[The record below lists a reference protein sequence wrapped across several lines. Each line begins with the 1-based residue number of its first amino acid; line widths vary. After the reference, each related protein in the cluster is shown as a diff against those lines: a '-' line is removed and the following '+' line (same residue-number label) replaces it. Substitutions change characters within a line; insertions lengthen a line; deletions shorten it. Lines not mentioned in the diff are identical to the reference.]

1 MKLVSCSIIGLL
13 SIVTCALLP
22 QRHPVLHAQSISAE
36 ETSFKA
42 FLPEFERGL
51 TDFVN
56 GDPARWKQHV
66 SQRNDGIIMGGW
78 GAYEK
83 GWPEVS
89 SRYDWAAARFRK
101 SGANVEPEYL
111 TIAVSGDLAYTVTI
125 ERSTVLLV
133 DQEKPAPMALR
144 VTHVFRKEAA
154 GWKLVLRHAD
164 QLIGKTAPA
173 SVLQK

>member
-1 MKLVSCSIIGLL
+1 MKFMSCSIAGLL
-13 SIVTCALLP
+13 SVVIWGLIP
-22 QRHPVLHAQSISAE
+22 HDQPVLHGQPISAE
-36 ETSFKA
+36 DASFKA

-51 TDFVN
+51 TAFVN

-66 SQRNDGIIMGGW
+66 SQRSDGIIMGGW

-83 GWPEVS
+83 GWTEVS
-89 SRYDWAAARFRK
+89 SRYDWAAARFRE
-101 SGANVEPEYL
+101 SGAKVAPEYL
-111 TIAVSGDLAYTVTI
+111 TIAVSGDMAYTVTI
-125 ERSTVLLV
+125 ERSTVRLV
-133 DQEKPAPMALR
+133 DREKPAPMALR

-164 QLIGKTAPA
+164 QLIAKAPPA